1 MTTGKFLICYN
12 IKKIKKVISK
22 TSESFELKLC
32 NGASG
37 MNSFH
42 NYSPFWLKPPLGEF
56 VIVHYNAE
64 LIDLHN
70 VEGFSRINIEN

>member
-1 MTTGKFLICYN
+1 M
-12 IKKIKKVISK
+12 KKIKKVISK

-37 MNSFH
+37 MNSFK
-42 NYSPFWLKPPLGEF
+42 NYSPFCLKPPFGEF
-56 VIVHYNAE
+56 VIIHFNVE
-64 LIDLHN
+64 LIDLLN